1 MKPWNTVIF
10 DIDDTL
16 YDQMVPFRKAC
27 EAVLGGK
34 GLDAEALYSARGKR
48 GMEALQKVTDG
59 LWTME
64 QNHIYRTKAGCAD
77 LGVAISDEEA
87 LRFQQV
93 YAKAQQQLRISP
105 IMAQVLDIC
114 TRENW
119 NPGIITK
126 TILSASQSV
135 RTAVIHKIPEFCL
148 ICGIHKILILEGVSH
163 RGRDAED
170 RNDLVFVAGKEGI
183 EGDVAVIFV
192 KVPVCV
198 FVEDIEHSAVT
209 HAVTVDRQIV
219 RGSEYI
225 AVLFYIDT
233 AVAAVLTVE
242 TFI

>member
-119 NPGIITK
+119 NPGIITNGPADHQRKKFLTLRLDRWILPERVVVSGDCGFLKPAREIFDLAAEKFGLDPKK
-126 TILSASQSV
+126 TLYVGDSYEHDILGAADAGWNCYWLN
-135 RTAVIHKIPEFCL
+135 RRDLPIPSDCPTP
-148 ICGIHKILILEGVSH
+148 
-163 RGRDAED
+163 
-170 RNDLVFVAGKEGI
+170 FV
-183 EGDVAVIFV
+183 
-192 KVPVCV
+192 
-198 FVEDIEHSAVT
+198 
-209 HAVTVDRQIV
+209 
-219 RGSEYI
+219 GSEL
-225 AVLFYIDT
+225 AFLK
-233 AVAAVLTVE
+233 
-242 TFI
+242 FIS

>member
-93 YAKAQQQLRISP
+93 YARHS
-105 IMAQVLDIC
+105 
-114 TRENW
+114 
-119 NPGIITK
+119 
-126 TILSASQSV
+126 SS
-135 RTAVIHKIPEFCL
+135 
-148 ICGIHKILILEGVSH
+148 CGFPPSWHRFWIYA
-163 RGRDAED
+163 RGRTGI
-170 RNDLVFVAGKEGI
+170 RVLLQMDLLIIREKN
-183 EGDVAVIFV
+183 
-192 KVPVCV
+192 
-198 FVEDIEHSAVT
+198 S
-209 HAVTVDRQIV
+209 
-219 RGSEYI
+219 
-225 AVLFYIDT
+225 
-233 AVAAVLTVE
+233 
-242 TFI
+242 